1 MVSGSLAA
9 SLLVSAVQADP
20 SLDLPDPVAPEESLA
35 QVAPLKSEE
44 LVPEPAPEVP
54 VGEFEVPV
62 KEAVPDEDRTP
73 KDLLGALESDDRSQ
87 DWAEDLADAK
97 VLERDELSTTYDVG
111 NGQRATELSSAPVNV
126 QSSSGKWAPALPFV
140 TSAEN
145 GDLEVPAH
153 PLKPK
158 FSASSGGDATLIVQ
172 RDGYE
177 VTVALAGA
185 SSRTVVDGIPSYYVV
200 LGATAILVHNGCG
213 PPRAANY
220 SGSSWGARSKA
231 AAIAKAK
238 QVASRTRGEYRG
250 PCKAGNHC
258 HVDFFNGRGELK
270 HTIHIRWKK

>member
-1 MVSGSLAA
+1 MSVSRRVRVVAAMVSGSLAA

-44 LVPEPAPEVP
+44 LVAEPAPEVP

-126 QSSSGKWAPALPFV
+126 QSSSGKWAPALPF
-140 TSAEN
+140 
-145 GDLEVPAH
+145 
-153 PLKPK
+153 
-158 FSASSGGDATLIVQ
+158 
-172 RDGYE
+172 
-177 VTVALAGA
+177 
-185 SSRTVVDGIPSYYVV
+185 
-200 LGATAILVHNGCG
+200 
-213 PPRAANY
+213 ANY